1 MRATKQVEGLGHLTY
16 EERLRKLNLP
26 TLIYRRRR
34 GAMIELWKHFNSF
47 DRAAVSPRFQLA
59 PRAELSRQHPL
70 QLVMHKARDGIRGA
84 QSNSLYF
91 AGISVWN
98 KLDKKVV
105 LSKTMN
111 SFKNQLDNLWKEHK
125 FDPENPPPFEFAELS
140 QETGR

>member
-1 MRATKQVEGLGHLTY
+1 ME
-16 EERLRKLNLP
+16 
-26 TLIYRRRR
+26 TLQFI
-34 GAMIELWKHFNSF
+34 
-47 DRAAVSPRFQLA
+47 DRAAISPRFQLA

-70 QLVMHKARDGIRGA
+70 QLVMHKARDGIRGT